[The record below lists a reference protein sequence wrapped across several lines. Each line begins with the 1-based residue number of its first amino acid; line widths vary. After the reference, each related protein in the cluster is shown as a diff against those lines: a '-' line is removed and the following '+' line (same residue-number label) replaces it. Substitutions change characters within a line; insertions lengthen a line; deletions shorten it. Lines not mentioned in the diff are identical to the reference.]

1 MITNYTQHT
10 GPHCTTHI
18 QLHMFFQSNNLHIL
32 LLNHNRFNTSIQTI
46 LFNICIDYDLVIK
59 AVSQLNWKGN
69 WCIVL
74 HNIILD
80 LSKNLT
86 LPVGLSGGS
95 HEGLPTNP
103 FTKPFSV
110 AIVVICPKGPSPK
123 NVTCHMHVKSW
134 SSIQRCKQGQI
145 ALFFKKIPGLAL
157 LIWNTPMNQES

>member
-10 GPHCTTHI
+10 GPHCSTHI

-32 LLNHNRFNTSIQTI
+32 LLNHNRFNTTI

-59 AVSQLNWKGN
+59 EVSQLNWKGN
-69 WCIVL
+69 WCIIL

-123 NVTCHMHVKSW
+123 NVTCHMHVNLGVLSRGINKDRLPY
-134 SSIQRCKQGQI
+134 SSKRFQVWLC
-145 ALFFKKIPGLAL
+145 
-157 LIWNTPMNQES
+157 